1 MKLLPALLLGSLLI
15 GCATVEP
22 IPNKRPLTA
31 ESIKAIGKVKVA
43 AAENNRGVEKSWFM
57 TDSSAAGAQYGLLG
71 ALVTSVMDAIM
82 NAGPS
87 KRAQKAANEIAAL
100 VPADALNV
108 SLMSH
113 LQGQVPAAD
122 AATTGNCHQRSGD
135 DAESAR
141 AEAGE

>member
-1 MKLLPALLLGSLLI
+1 M
-15 GCATVEP
+15 
-22 IPNKRPLTA
+22 
-31 ESIKAIGKVKVA
+31 A

-57 TDSSAAGAQYGLLG
+57 TDSSAAGAQYGLIG

-87 KRAQKAANEIAAL
+87 KRAQQAANEIAAL

-122 AATTGNCHQRSGD
+122 AVDCRDCDQRSGD

-141 AEAGE
+141 AESR